1 MSFKL
6 LTVIP
11 ALCILAGCNTVHK
24 NIGMDD
30 PGMGEAVRYNVA
42 VQTIN
47 PDPVYSE
54 DGAQPGDNGARG
66 AAAVKRYRSG
76 QVNSKHNTEAR
87 QGTAIS
93 TTGGSSGGGGPQQ

>member
-6 LTVIP
+6 LGAIP
-11 ALCILAGCNTVHK
+11 ALSIVAGCNTVNK

-66 AAAVKRYRSG
+66 AAAVKRYRLG
-76 QVNSKHNTEAR
+76 QMNARHNSEAH
-87 QGTAIS
+87 QGSAIS
-93 TTGGSSGGGGPQQ
+93 TTSGSSGGPQ

>member
-66 AAAVKRYRSG
+66 AAAVKRYRTD
-76 QVNSKHNTEAR
+76 QAIARHTKESKST
-87 QGTAIS
+87 TAIS
-93 TTGGSSGGGGPQQ
+93 TTGESSGGPQ

>member
-6 LTVIP
+6 LGAIP
-11 ALCILAGCNTVHK
+11 ALCIVAGCNTVHK

-30 PGMGEAVRYNVA
+30 PGMGEAVRYNAA

-66 AAAVKRYRSG
+66 AAAVKRYRTD
-76 QVNSKHNTEAR
+76 QAMTRHTKESKDS
-87 QGTAIS
+87 TAIS
-93 TTGGSSGGGGPQQ
+93 TTGSSGGPQ

>member
-6 LTVIP
+6 LGAVA
-11 ALCILAGCNTVHK
+11 ALSIVAGCNTVHK

-66 AAAVKRYRSG
+66 AAAVKRYRLDQAITRHTKESK
-76 QVNSKHNTEAR
+76 NSS
-87 QGTAIS
+87 AIS
-93 TTGGSSGGGGPQQ
+93 TTGGSSGGPQ